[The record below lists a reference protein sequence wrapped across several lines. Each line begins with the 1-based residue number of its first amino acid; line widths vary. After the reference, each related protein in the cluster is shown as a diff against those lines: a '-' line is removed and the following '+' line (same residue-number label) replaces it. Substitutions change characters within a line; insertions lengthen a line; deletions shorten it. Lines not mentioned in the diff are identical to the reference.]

1 MLFAATPVYSV
12 ENEANIIDPVENI
25 EITQESPVVWY
36 KDHAVQIAAAAITT
50 AAAIYALAVYKGKIS
65 SPAALWAGLFCSHIA
80 KTIAT
85 ESKQENENTVSNDNS
100 VIVVADN
107 NSGNNIPVK
116 TDISEVAQQ
125 DSTPDNQLNEDNNKQ
140 ETNVTDN
147 VLVDQQS
154 SSNEQDSQ
162 NTEIKITEQK
172 DVVAIGDS
180 AAIGDTVVEPKIDVL
195 GKAKSLFAQFKKD
208 ASQWVTSDE
217 I

>member
-1 MLFAATPVYSV
+1 MLFAAAPVYGMA
-12 ENEANIIDPVENI
+12 NEANIVDPVENV
-25 EITQESPVVWY
+25 EITQEPSVVWY

-85 ESKQENENTVSNDNS
+85 ESKQENENAPSNDNP

-107 NSGNNIPVK
+107 NSENNTQTTIVA
-116 TDISEVAQQ
+116 SEVTQQ
-125 DSTPDNQLNEDNNKQ
+125 NSTQDNQLNEKNNKQ
-140 ETNVTDN
+140 EI
-147 VLVDQQS
+147 LVDHQS
-154 SSNEQDSQ
+154 NDEQDSQ
-162 NTEIKITEQK
+162 NIETKITEQKETITTEQK
-172 DVVAIGDS
+172 DVVVTD
-180 AAIGDTVVEPKIDVL
+180 DTVVEPKIDVL